1 MRPRSAE
8 DRLASATETNP
19 GVTRI
24 AQLQRTVGNH
34 AVTALIRRSLTL
46 ESKLSSDWLGR
57 QVDVALAE
65 PPRRLQ
71 RQDDDQDND
80 TSNQDTNP
88 PPGQADPNSQATG
101 NDPGSTPASPGQD
114 VQGSTSP
121 GGEGADPII
130 NDDELGGGSLGNN
143 TFRIGRSL
151 QRQDGGTGDGSGG
164 NAATCRTGTT
174 CGIFSDWSHFQGSPP
189 AGGGFA
195 AQTEFHF
202 GKTDG
207 CRGPGTAM
215 SASSDPSQSWVDPQQ
230 VTVNGRRSGNNQT
243 MVTRCQAAF
252 NDPNTGTFT
261 TSPSSSCPAAAA
273 SAGSYT
279 ATNRGECETVVGAGL
294 DKDGTADAN
303 GRLLRHE
310 AYHLNLACT
319 YATIGNKQID
329 QGGDPSTVMTQVKA
343 ANRREQRNYDGQTA
357 HGCNA
362 GPQAT
367 WESNIDSRTL
377 PFP

>member
-1 MRPRSAE
+1 M
-8 DRLASATETNP
+8 
-19 GVTRI
+19 I

-34 AVTALIRRSLTL
+34 AVSALIHRSLPAGTKR
-46 ESKLSSDWLGR
+46 SGVWLGR
-57 QVDVALAE
+57 QLDPPLSE
-65 PPRRLQ
+65 LPRRLQ

-80 TSNQDTNP
+80 TSNQNTNP
-88 PPGQADPNSQATG
+88 APGQADPNSQTAG
-101 NDPGSTPASPGQD
+101 NDPGSTPATSGQD
-114 VQGSTSP
+114 AEGTSSP

-130 NDDELGGGSLGNN
+130 NDDELGGGRVDFE

-151 QRQDGGTGDGSGG
+151 QRQDGGTGGDGGG
-164 NAATCRTGTT
+164 NAACRTGTT
-174 CGIFSDWSHFQGSPP
+174 CGVISDWSHFQGSPP
-189 AGGGFA
+189 GGGRFA

-230 VTVNGRRSGNNQT
+230 VTVNGQRSGNNQK
-243 MVTRCQAAF
+243 MVTQCQAAF
-252 NDPNTGTFT
+252 NDPTVATFK
-261 TSPSSSCPAAAA
+261 TSPSNTCPAAAA

-329 QGGDPSTVMTQVKA
+329 SGGDPATVMTQVKA
-343 ANRREQRNYDGQTA
+343 ANRREQVNYDNQTA

-362 GPQAT
+362 GPQSS
-367 WESNIDSRTL
+367 WESNIDSRTV